1 MTSVAIADDDP
12 AARDADYAYF
22 VGRVRA
28 LTGTDLT
35 FYKAAQMQ
43 RRLLALAA
51 RHGKPTLRAF
61 AQAME
66 SEPQALDAFQNF
78 FTINVSEFFRDP
90 ARWDDLAQKVLPR
103 LAEAS
108 PRGLR
113 IWSAGCS
120 IGAEPYSLAILLDEL
135 YPNLQHTILATD
147 IDETILRRA
156 ASGTG
161 YSEADLRCVS
171 AARRAT
177 YFRRDDAGA
186 WSVRPALKSRVT
198 FRRHDLLREQPQRG
212 FDLIVCRNV
221 VIYFTDAAK
230 QELYGRFHAALRPG
244 GALFVGG
251 TEIVS
256 GARALGLE
264 PWLTSLYTAGPRPAQ
279 TARG

>member
-1 MTSVAIADDDP
+1 MP
-12 AARDADYAYF
+12 AATPATSDADYAYF

-28 LTGTDLT
+28 LTGTDLS

-43 RRLLALAA
+43 RRLLALAT

-61 AQAME
+61 AQAMGN
-66 SEPQALDAFQNF
+66 EPGVLEAFQNF

-90 ARWDDLAQKVLPR
+90 ARWDELAQKVLPR
-103 LAEAS
+103 LTEAS
-108 PRGLR
+108 TRGLR
-113 IWSAGCS
+113 VWSAGCS
-120 IGAEPYSLAILLDEL
+120 IGAEPYSLAILLEER
-135 YPNLQHTILATD
+135 YPGLPHTILATD

-171 AARRAT
+171 ATRRAAH
-177 YFRRDDAGA
+177 FRHDDDGT
-186 WSVRPALKSRVT
+186 WSVQPALKSRVT

-221 VIYFTDAAK
+221 VIYFTDDAK

-264 PWLTSLYTAGPRPAQ
+264 PWLTSFYLAGPRPAQ
-279 TARG
+279 AARG